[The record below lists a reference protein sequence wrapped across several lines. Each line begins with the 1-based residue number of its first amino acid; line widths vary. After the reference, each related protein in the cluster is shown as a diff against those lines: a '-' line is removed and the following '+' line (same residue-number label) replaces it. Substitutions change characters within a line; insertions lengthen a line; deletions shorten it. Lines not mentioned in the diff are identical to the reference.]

1 MKFITIIFGI
11 LLTLLGI
18 WNYAAEGMASVWS
31 LVPAVYGLLA
41 ILFGFLQG
49 RWEHKHPL
57 FGAVMMAILTLI
69 ISVRGLWN
77 LILLLIGSQP
87 ALSTEL
93 IWIRSLRGL
102 LSIAFIALV
111 IAVTENVWHHWKNF
125 GHFLG
130 DWLGRVVLTIFY
142 FTVFVPFGIGVR
154 FFGDPLKIKSQPD
167 ELWRPRETGDRKLEE
182 VLRQF

>member
-1 MKFITIIFGI
+1 MKLITIIFGI

-18 WNYAAEGMASVWS
+18 WNYTAEGANSLWS
-31 LVPAVYGLLA
+31 LMPAVYGLLA

-49 RWEHKHPL
+49 RWEHKNAL
-57 FGAVMMAILTLI
+57 FGAMMMAIITLI
-69 ISVRGLWN
+69 SSIRGLWN
-77 LILLLIGSQP
+77 LILLLIGQQP

-93 IWIRSLRGL
+93 IWVRSLRGL
-102 LSIAFIALV
+102 LSIAFIVLV
-111 IAVTENVWHHWKNF
+111 VVVTENFWTHWKAF

-154 FFGDPLKIKSQPD
+154 LFGDPLKIKSQPD
-167 ELWRPRETGDRKLEE
+167 ELWRPRTTGDQNLQE
-182 VLRQF
+182 VTRQF

>member
-1 MKFITIIFGI
+1 MKLITIIFGV
-11 LLTLLGI
+11 LLTLLGV
-18 WNYAAEGMASVWS
+18 WNYAAEGMDSLWS
-31 LVPAVYGLLA
+31 LMPAVYGLLA
-41 ILFGFLQG
+41 IWFAFLQG
-49 RWEHKHPL
+49 RWEHKNPL

-69 ISVRGLWN
+69 SSIRGLWN
-77 LILLLIGSQP
+77 LVILLIGGQP

-102 LSIAFIALV
+102 LSIAFIVLV
-111 IAVTENVWHHWKNF
+111 IVVTDNVWHHWKVF

-154 FFGDPLKIKSQPD
+154 LFGDPLHIKSQPD
-167 ELWRPRETGDRKLEE
+167 ELWRPRTTGDQKLEE
-182 VLRQF
+182 VTRQF

>member
-1 MKFITIIFGI
+1 MKLLTIIFGI

-18 WNYAAEGMASVWS
+18 WNYTAEGMASLWS
-31 LVPAVYGLLA
+31 LMPAVYGVLA

-49 RWEHKHPL
+49 RWEHKNPL
-57 FGAVMMAILTLI
+57 FGAVMMAIITLL
-69 ISVRGLWN
+69 SSLRGFWN
-77 LILLLIGSQP
+77 LFILLTGGQP

-102 LSIAFIALV
+102 LSVIFIGLV
-111 IAVTENVWHHWKNF
+111 IVLTENVWQHWKAF

-130 DWLGRVVLTIFY
+130 DWLGRIVLTIFY

-154 FFGDPLKIKSQPD
+154 LFGDPLKIKKQPA
-167 ELWRPRETGDRKLEE
+167 ELWRARSTGDQKLEE
-182 VLRQF
+182 VARQF